1 MQPVPRP
8 APCLLS
14 MTRCIARVR
23 FYDAAGSRLD
33 VFWPTESPALPGA
46 SFGPYSACPCGHGR
60 WVDARD
66 LRLGDE
72 LFVRKGRTARIETI
86 VEEVIDVDVFNF
98 NVSETNNYCVGEN
111 ELLVH
116 NRPPERAPKQGGGGK
131 EGATNIPTWARGE
144 RPRGNE
150 DGKAFAKRLCDERF
164 GPGKYD
170 TGTRSDFNQLK
181 KYGDRHFVRPD
192 RPKPGP
198 KSGGDQKLEPQ

>member
-1 MQPVPRP
+1 MQCS
-8 APCLLS
+8 PCLAQHRACCRSL
-14 MTRCIARVR
+14 VVLPV
-23 FYDAAGSRLD
+23 YDFTTRLD
-33 VFWPTESPALPGA
+33 RGWTCSGRRMACSARRVLRSLRCVSLP
-46 SFGPYSACPCGHGR
+46 SC
-60 WVDARD
+60 
-66 LRLGDE
+66 RL
-72 LFVRKGRTARIETI
+72 
-86 VEEVIDVDVFNF
+86 
-98 NVSETNNYCVGEN
+98 SETNNYCVGEN